1 MNIEHASV
9 ASSEE
14 SELNGDRYE
23 LPEAIVYLW
32 GYRRFILIIAFLAAS
47 VAAYFAVRQVPLYQ
61 TSVVLVPIHQR
72 SSLNSGLDILNN
84 LGFGGS
90 ESARPGVAEYLAV
103 LRSVAFST
111 EFVKKH
117 GLENEMKVLY
127 DSGDSEDNEFWF
139 DTEPFSLNKAGRL
152 MSSHI
157 SVRDDR
163 KTGLIYINVSW
174 LNKANAADLTNAMV
188 DELNAQIKQ
197 EEIRS
202 AVQSSEILET
212 KIEKTSV
219 TAVQQSVGRIL
230 EDEIK
235 KEIIAQTEEN
245 STFKIVDR
253 AVAPYKPMPMGR
265 GVRIVQYFVLGML
278 LSSAFLILLRS
289 IKRIYSSLRSSED
302 EIFPKQ

>member
-14 SELNGDRYE
+14 SELNVDRYE

-111 EFVKKH
+111 EFVKK
-117 GLENEMKVLY
+117 
-127 DSGDSEDNEFWF
+127 
-139 DTEPFSLNKAGRL
+139 
-152 MSSHI
+152 
-157 SVRDDR
+157 
-163 KTGLIYINVSW
+163 
-174 LNKANAADLTNAMV
+174 
-188 DELNAQIKQ
+188 Q
-197 EEIRS
+197 
-202 AVQSSEILET
+202 
-212 KIEKTSV
+212 
-219 TAVQQSVGRIL
+219 
-230 EDEIK
+230 
-235 KEIIAQTEEN
+235 
-245 STFKIVDR
+245 
-253 AVAPYKPMPMGR
+253 
-265 GVRIVQYFVLGML
+265 
-278 LSSAFLILLRS
+278 
-289 IKRIYSSLRSSED
+289 
-302 EIFPKQ
+302 